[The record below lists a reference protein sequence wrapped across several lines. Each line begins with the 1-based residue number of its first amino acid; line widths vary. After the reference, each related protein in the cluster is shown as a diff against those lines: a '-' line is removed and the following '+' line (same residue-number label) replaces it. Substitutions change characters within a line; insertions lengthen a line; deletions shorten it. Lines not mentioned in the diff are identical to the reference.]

1 MAGKTAGSPKTRP
14 TASRIRAASPSATP
28 VATVAP
34 TAPAAPVRSGGISE
48 DDRRHM
54 IAEAAYYK
62 AERRGFRHDAID
74 QNWLDAEAEIDALLA
89 RQD

>member
-1 MAGKTAGSPKTRP
+1 
-14 TASRIRAASPSATP
+14 
-28 VATVAP
+28 
-34 TAPAAPVRSGGISE
+34 
-48 DDRRHM
+48 M